1 MNVNKATVVTCEIL
15 AAFQSKAEAKTAQVG
30 VIGLGY
36 VGLPLALL
44 FARNGFAVTGFDLDP
59 MKVTM
64 LQRGESYIR
73 HISETAIAEHVRQ
86 KRFKATTDFSHLREM
101 DAILICVPTPLDAHR
116 EPDLSFVRNTAE
128 VISPYL
134 RRGQL
139 VVLESTT
146 YPGTTE
152 EVVLPILEKS
162 GLHCPISPYGTDGRN
177 VTGGEGQEPEFLL
190 AFSPERE
197 DPGNKQFETHQI
209 PKILAGVNASSARAT
224 QALYSRVFERT
235 HLVSST
241 QAAEMTKILENTYR
255 CVNIA
260 LVNELKLLCLRM
272 GIDIWEV
279 IEAAKTKPFG
289 FTAFYPGPGLGG
301 HCIPIDP
308 FYLTWKA
315 REYEFPTRFIE
326 LAGEINSSMPEHVLV
341 SLADALNQR
350 KQCLQDARVLVLGIS
365 YKKDIDDPRESPSLR
380 IIELLQAR
388 GARVDYHD
396 PYFPRLPKMR
406 KYDLQ
411 LESVEPTPEALAK
424 YTAVVIATDHSTYDY
439 PAIVRHARLVV
450 DTRNATREVRE
461 HRERIVRC

>member
-1 MNVNKATVVTCEIL
+1 MNKGTL
-15 AAFQSKAEAKTAQVG
+15 AASEVLATFQSKIEAKTAQVG

-44 FARNGFAVTGFDLDP
+44 FARNGFAVSGFDLDP
-59 MKVTM
+59 SKVTM
-64 LQRGESYIR
+64 ILRGESYIR
-73 HISETAIAEHVRQ
+73 HISETVIAEHVQ
-86 KRFKATTDFSHLREM
+86 KKRLHATTDFSHLREM

-128 VISPYL
+128 GIAPHL

-162 GLHCPISPYGTDGRN
+162 GLHCPISPYFMDGRN
-177 VTGGEGQEPEFLL
+177 VTGAEGQEVDFLL

-197 DPGNKQFETHQI
+197 DPGNKQFQTYQI
-209 PKILAGVNASSARAT
+209 PKIIAGVNASSARAT
-224 QALYSRVFERT
+224 QALYSRAFEQT
-235 HLVSST
+235 QLVSST
-241 QAAEMTKILENTYR
+241 RAAEMTKILENTYR

-326 LAGEINSSMPEHVLV
+326 LAGEINSSMPEHVLA

-365 YKKDIDDPRESPSLR
+365 YKKDIDDPRESPSLK
-380 IIELLQAR
+380 IIELLQAS

-424 YTAVVIATDHSTYDY
+424 YDVVVIATDHSTYDY